1 MFPLSD
7 VIPSRT
13 RPVVTI
19 SLIALNALMFLY
31 QLQPDDLSLQRLV
44 FQLGVIPAYLSYS
57 DIITSMFLHGDFLHF
72 LGNMVFLWIFGDN
85 VEDRVGH
92 GGVVLFFIAT
102 RGLGPPA

>member
-31 QLQPDDLSLQRLV
+31 QLQLDEVFLQRL
-44 FQLGVIPAYLSYS
+44 AS
-57 DIITSMFLHGDFLHF
+57 TS
-72 LGNMVFLWIFGDN
+72 
-85 VEDRVGH
+85 
-92 GGVVLFFIAT
+92 A
-102 RGLGPPA
+102 